1 MEQINKIVHSQLQ
14 KDFIMLTFANFL
26 SLNSVQ
32 FSRSVVS
39 ESLQP
44 HEPQHTRPPCP
55 SPSPALAGGFFITD
69 TTWEALSPMAYFNI
83 LINRTLALPT
93 QITLQHATHR
103 MTIPLRNPYNSSTE
117 CTQVLHILLNLK
129 LET

>member
-1 MEQINKIVHSQLQ
+1 MDRSPQ
-14 KDFIMLTFANFL
+14 APL
-26 SLNSVQ
+26 SVGFPRQEYWSGLPCTPPGDLPIPGI
-32 FSRSVVS
+32 
-39 ESLQP
+39 EPASLA
-44 HEPQHTRPPCP
+44 
-55 SPSPALAGGFFITD
+55 SPALAGGFFITD